1 MAKRTNFVQFF
12 FSQYLITTNLFW
24 HKSRQM
30 KRMRKRTGEKKKR
43 EFCIILHLL
52 ILTGYCIDL
61 RQQTVRVICRGMCA
75 ITEIKKS

>member
-1 MAKRTNFVQFF
+1 
-12 FSQYLITTNLFW
+12 
-24 HKSRQM
+24 M
-30 KRMRKRTGEKKKR
+30 KRIRKRTEEKKKR
-43 EFCIILHLL
+43 EFGIILHLL